1 MEATFVDLRT
11 RTREI
16 LEALRR
22 NETVEL
28 SYRGKRVGVI
38 QPEPTPAAEPEPKE
52 PFDPAKIP
60 GFGMWA
66 DREDMKDPA
75 AWVREIRQPR
85 KFPEW

>member
-38 QPEPTPAAEPEPKE
+38 QPEPTAEPEPE
-52 PFDPAKIP
+52 PAATSMTDEPW
-60 GFGMWA
+60 FGMWA

-75 AWVREIRQPR
+75 AWVRDLRSR
-85 KFPEW
+85 KRFE

>member
-38 QPEPTPAAEPEPKE
+38 QPEPMPEPEPVETPIADE
-52 PFDPAKIP
+52 PW
-60 GFGMWA
+60 FGMWA

-75 AWVREIRQPR
+75 AWVRELRSR
-85 KFPEW
+85 KRFE